1 VKGLDNVHQTSQRV
15 PGDYEE
21 HGIPY
26 LQQFES
32 VHALNHVNHSPDSDV
47 GLTILL
53 YNLKTMENSVVD
65 LSPLGMDRLVF
76 VLTLLEWSLEEDA
89 VD

>member
-1 VKGLDNVHQTSQRV
+1 MSPTGSTPNL
-15 PGDYEE
+15 
-21 HGIPY
+21 

-65 LSPLGMDRLVF
+65 LTSTVIDNFTQEGPPDIVSF
-76 VLTLLEWSLEEDA
+76 
-89 VD
+89 